1 MSTTSTSGVIR
12 PCRSSSGARSQNR
25 IRRSIRRNR
34 TTPCTANQSIPD
46 PVIGDWR
53 DTDDCPPA
61 FAKQQKRRSYDI
73 LPPEVIREARSAYYG
88 LITQI
93 DYNLARVYS
102 ALEDLGLYHETLIIY
117 TSDHGEFLGDHRA
130 GGKSHFHEP
139 SAHVPFAMRMPSS
152 WDNRCH
158 GTQVATPV
166 THADILPTLLKAA
179 GGEPPADTDGQDL
192 VAVARGEHES
202 PRRYLEGMNGPG
214 PAGKDLRLDCIYLA
228 ITDGCWKY
236 TWYPEGSAEQ
246 LFDLESDPQEV
257 HNLAHAK
264 GAADKKEE
272 LRDEFIR
279 RQRERGGGLLEDGE
293 LPVRAVQHVP
303 DSEMRNQGQP
313 GAHTEYYKVD
323 VRH

>member
-1 MSTTSTSGVIR
+1 MYR
-12 PCRSSSGARSQNR
+12 
-25 IRRSIRRNR
+25 
-34 TTPCTANQSIPD
+34 QSPIPE

-158 GTQVATPV
+158 GTQVE
-166 THADILPTLLKAA
+166 IA
-179 GGEPPADTDGQDL
+179 GYAC
-192 VAVARGEHES
+192 RHS
-202 PRRYLEGMNGPG
+202 
-214 PAGKDLRLDCIYLA
+214 
-228 ITDGCWKY
+228 
-236 TWYPEGSAEQ
+236 
-246 LFDLESDPQEV
+246 
-257 HNLAHAK
+257 AHAAE
-264 GAADKKEE
+264 GGRVANHR
-272 LRDEFIR
+272 LIR
-279 RQRERGGGLLEDGE
+279 TAKTWS
-293 LPVRAVQHVP
+293 P
-303 DSEMRNQGQP
+303 
-313 GAHTEYYKVD
+313 
-323 VRH
+323 

>member
-1 MSTTSTSGVIR
+1 MCNTFTSVAIR
-12 PCRSSSGARSQNR
+12 PCRSCSGVRSPSR
-25 IRRSIRRNR
+25 IRRSIRRNP
-34 TTPCTANQSIPD
+34 TTRCIANQSIPD

-53 DTDDCPPA
+53 ESDDCPPA

-102 ALEDLGLYHETLIIY
+102 ALEDLKLYHETLIIY

-179 GGEPPADTDGQDL
+179 GW
-192 VAVARGEHES
+192 RS
-202 PRRYLEGMNGPG
+202 
-214 PAGKDLRLDCIYLA
+214 AG
-228 ITDGCWKY
+228 
-236 TWYPEGSAEQ
+236 
-246 LFDLESDPQEV
+246 
-257 HNLAHAK
+257 
-264 GAADKKEE
+264 
-272 LRDEFIR
+272 
-279 RQRERGGGLLEDGE
+279 
-293 LPVRAVQHVP
+293 
-303 DSEMRNQGQP
+303 
-313 GAHTEYYKVD
+313 
-323 VRH
+323 

>member
-1 MSTTSTSGVIR
+1 
-12 PCRSSSGARSQNR
+12 
-25 IRRSIRRNR
+25 
-34 TTPCTANQSIPD
+34 
-46 PVIGDWR
+46 
-53 DTDDCPPA
+53 
-61 FAKQQKRRSYDI
+61 
-73 LPPEVIREARSAYYG
+73 
-88 LITQI
+88 
-93 DYNLARVYS
+93 
-102 ALEDLGLYHETLIIY
+102 
-117 TSDHGEFLGDHRA
+117 
-130 GGKSHFHEP
+130 
-139 SAHVPFAMRMPSS
+139 MRMPSS

-214 PAGKDLRLDCIYLA
+214 PTGKDLRLDCIYLA

-236 TWYPEGSAEQ
+236 IWYPEGSAEQ

-257 HNLAHAK
+257 HSLAHAK
-264 GAADKKEE
+264 GAVDKKEE
-272 LRDEFIR
+272 LRDELIR

-303 DSEMRNQGQP
+303 DTEMRNQGQP
-313 GAHTEYYKVD
+313 GAHTEYWKVD